1 MKWYIYPIVLTKLP
15 KIHNSRPNSITCM
28 STCLLNH
35 RNRENASNPDTYN
48 ITLRYKRI
56 GVLGHF
62 RTLFVTSRLCNA
74 LENKIQIL
82 KNYRRKK
89 TELDKIYIHLYWQI
103 FHKQESFSNCRSRF
117 SRWRLTD
124 VITSFFTDIVS
135 PLVPVMDINQ
145 STMSF
150 VAAVVWI
157 RWEPVSVFKFVIAWV
172 PHPIGLIGCIRSTNP
187 EQAWVEG
194 T

>member
-1 MKWYIYPIVLTKLP
+1 
-15 KIHNSRPNSITCM
+15 M

-62 RTLFVTSRLCNA
+62 RTLFVTSSLCNA

-82 KNYRRKK
+82 KNYRRKNLNLIK
-89 TELDKIYIHLYWQI
+89 YIYICI
-103 FHKQESFSNCRSRF
+103 DKFHKQESFSNCRSRF

-157 RWEPVSVFKFVIAWV
+157 R
-172 PHPIGLIGCIRSTNP
+172 
-187 EQAWVEG
+187 
-194 T
+194 